1 MSLEIGLAKER
12 TYSLE
17 DFVERRGG
25 GVQKVQTVQLNSRI
39 SRPLY
44 PVLYI

>member
-12 TYSLE
+12 AYSLE

-25 GVQKVQTVQLNSRI
+25 GFKKYKLS
-39 SRPLY
+39 S
-44 PVLYI
+44 